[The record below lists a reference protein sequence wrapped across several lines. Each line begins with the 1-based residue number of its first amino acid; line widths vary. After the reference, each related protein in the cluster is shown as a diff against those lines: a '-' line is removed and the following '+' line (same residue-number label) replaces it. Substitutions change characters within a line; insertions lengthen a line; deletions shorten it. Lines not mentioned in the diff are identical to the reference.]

1 MSEATA
7 QSAPVFRS
15 STVILF
21 LLLGFLLSWYPWAI
35 ALYLHRGN
43 GGPNPLGL
51 FVAALI
57 VSTLDSGWRGVRDL
71 LLGFVRIRLRTAL
84 AAIVVPLAVI
94 ATSLAIAAANGVT
107 VALAPPP
114 WSDLFDRFVFTFLFV
129 ALGEE
134 PGWRGFLLPQL
145 QRAMPPLAATLILAT
160 IWAFWHLPLMGTEF
174 LWPVVPAFVVSVFG
188 GAIFLSWLYNSARG
202 SIILPMIT
210 HTLLNTVG
218 AGYAFHLVSNVTIF
232 WWIYAGAWLAVGL
245 STIALTR
252 GRLGLRR
259 A

>member
-1 MSEATA
+1 MGEATA
-7 QSAPVFRS
+7 RTAPAFRINS
-15 STVILF
+15 VILF
-21 LLLGFLLSWYPWAI
+21 LVLGFLLSWYPWAI

-57 VSTLDSGWRGVRDL
+57 ASAVAYGWRGVRDL
-71 LLGFVRIRLRTAL
+71 LLGFVRIRMTTAL
-84 AAIVVPLAVI
+84 AAIIVPLGAIAV
-94 ATSLAIAAANGVT
+94 ALAIAVARGDSVT
-107 VALAPPP
+107 LKPPP

-145 QRAMPPLAATLILAT
+145 QRVMPPVAATLIVAG

-174 LWPVVPAFVVSVFG
+174 AWPVVPAFVVSVFG

-218 AGYAFHLVSNVTIF
+218 AGYAFHLVSNGVVF
-232 WWIYAGAWLAVGL
+232 WWIYAGIWLAIGL

-252 GRLGLRR
+252 WRLGVRKV
-259 A
+259 